1 MKEKLKP
8 IIEKVHAREILD
20 SRGFPTIEV
29 EVTASGHTS
38 ISAVPSGAST
48 GKFEALELRDNDKDR
63 FHGKGVLKAVRNVIN
78 HYGPALIGK
87 DASNQKL
94 IDELLNNLDG
104 SSNKSTYG
112 ANASLGI
119 SMACAVASSSF
130 FNKPLFEYINPKS
143 NIMPVPMINVL
154 NGGMHA
160 DQGSD
165 LQEIMLFPHGAK
177 SFSQS
182 IQMGSEVFHCLKNDL
197 KKQGLSTAVG
207 DEGGFAPAL
216 KSNDHAIELLLGSIE
231 KSGFEIGKDI
241 SLALDVAASSFYKKG
256 RYHLKVDGNILDTD
270 GMISFYEN
278 LIRQYPIVSIE
289 DGLDEND
296 WDGWTVLNKA
306 LGDKIQIVGDDL
318 TVTNPKKLK
327 KALDKKSI
335 NSILIKLNQIGT
347 LTETIESI
355 DIAKSNRCNYII
367 SHRSGETEDTFISD
381 LAVAMGGGQIKT
393 GSVCRSD
400 RTAKYNRLLRIE
412 EKLEFPKFCTNLSFI
427 K

>member
-1 MKEKLKP
+1 MEKTLKP
-8 IIEKVHAREILD
+8 IIEKVYAREILD
-20 SRGFPTIEV
+20 SRGIPTVEV
-29 EVTASGHTS
+29 EITASGHTGLS
-38 ISAVPSGAST
+38 SVPSGAST
-48 GKFEALELRDNDKDR
+48 GKFEALELRDNDKNR
-63 FHGKGVLKAVRNVIN
+63 FHGKGVLKAVKNVIN

-94 IDELLNNLDG
+94 IDEFLNNLDG

-112 ANASLGI
+112 ANASLGV
-119 SMACAVASSSF
+119 SMACAMASSSF
-130 FNKPLFEYINPKS
+130 FNKPLYEYINPQS

-182 IQMGSEVFHCLKNDL
+182 IQMGSEVFHCLKNEL
-197 KKQGLSTAVG
+197 KKQGLNTTVG
-207 DEGGFAPAL
+207 DEGGFAPVL
-216 KSNDHAIELLLGSIE
+216 KSNDHAIELLLSSIE
-231 KSGFEIGKDI
+231 KSGFKIGKDI

-256 RYHLKVDGNILDTD
+256 KYHLKVDGNILDTD

-296 WDGWTVLNKA
+296 WAGWTSLNKA

-318 TVTNPKKLK
+318 TVTNPKKLQ
-327 KALDKKSI
+327 LS
-335 NSILIKLNQIGT
+335 LIHI
-347 LTETIESI
+347 
-355 DIAKSNRCNYII
+355 
-367 SHRSGETEDTFISD
+367 
-381 LAVAMGGGQIKT
+381 
-393 GSVCRSD
+393 
-400 RTAKYNRLLRIE
+400 
-412 EKLEFPKFCTNLSFI
+412 
-427 K
+427 